1 MESSYNNNSAM
12 QTETKAQARTQR
24 DGWGATAQ
32 LDSAV
37 RRPRVL
43 IVGAGFGGI
52 NAAHALGNKGVDV
65 LILDRNNYHGFWPLL
80 YQVATAALE
89 PESIAYPVR
98 AIFRRFK
105 NVDFQL
111 DNVRRVDFDL
121 RRVYA
126 DSSVY
131 DYDYL
136 ILAAGSTNNYF
147 GNDSLATQTFG
158 LKDIDEAERLRNRIL
173 YNFEEAVHERD
184 AERRCA
190 LMTFVI
196 IGGGPTGTELSGA
209 LSELIQHVLR
219 KDYPMLDVK
228 EARVVLVEAA
238 DNILAAFPQSLQKSA
253 TRKLEK
259 LGVQLKM
266 KAPVQ
271 TVINGTITFKD
282 ETTLKAGTI
291 IWAAGVRAAELTD
304 VLPAERAKG
313 ARVKVNP
320 TLNLAD
326 HPEVFVIGDMSYLE
340 GFTGNQA
347 YPMLAPVAIQQ
358 GKWAAGNILRM
369 VGGRKLRPFHYFD
382 KGNLA
387 TIGRSFAVMD
397 AFGIR
402 LSGWP
407 AWIAWIFVHIMYLV
421 GFRNRLI
428 VLTDWAFNYF
438 TYDRGVRL
446 ITNKDWLINPQGEPV
461 SRAQPRRK

>member
-1 MESSYNNNSAM
+1 METNNSNKSTM
-12 QTETKAQARTQR
+12 QTETKAPARTQQ
-24 DGWGATAQ
+24 DGWSLPVRAEGEP
-32 LDSAV
+32 

-52 NAAHALGNKGVDV
+52 NAAHALGNKDVDV

-98 AIFRRFK
+98 AIFRRFH

-111 DNVRRVDFDL
+111 DDVRRVDFDNK
-121 RRVYA
+121 RVYA

-147 GNDSLATQTFG
+147 GNDALATQTYG

-184 AERRCA
+184 SERRRV

-228 EARVVLVEAA
+228 DARVILVEAG
-238 DNILAAFPQSLQKSA
+238 DTILATFPQSLQNSA
-253 TRKLEK
+253 TRKLVK

-266 KAPVQ
+266 KSPVQ
-271 TVINGTITFKD
+271 TVSNGTITFKD
-282 ETTLKAGTI
+282 NSTLKAGTI

-304 VLPAERAKG
+304 ALPAERAKG
-313 ARVKVNP
+313 ARVKVNT
-320 TLNLAD
+320 TLNLAT
-326 HPEVFVIGDMSYLE
+326 HPEVFVVGDMSYLE
-340 GFTGNQA
+340 GYTGNQA

-358 GKWAAGNILRM
+358 GKWAAGNVLRLI
-369 VGGRKLRPFHYFD
+369 GGRKMRPFHYFD

-446 ITNKDWLINPQGEPV
+446 ITNRDWLINPQGEPV
-461 SRAQPRRK
+461 SRAQPRSK